1 MNRRDKDV
9 LLVLSSREYLGQ
21 RDLAAVCDCSL
32 GAINASVNNL
42 LKEKYIDE
50 GMSLTKKGW
59 DLFRACIGLP
69 ILSAVHLLVRHL

>member
-50 GMSLTKKGW
+50 YTGNLCTTRLFMS
-59 DLFRACIGLP
+59 IP
-69 ILSAVHLLVRHL
+69 LSQARNIASPMTATVI